1 MNNRKLMR
9 FACVSI
15 ISLAVI
21 IRLMLLLSC
30 LMIGVPFHAKIP
42 GTSIIKDVES
52 VTSSEFVDKY
62 FGGGMGY
69 TDWDTYDPPVAGSV
83 INVTCSV
90 NSLPG
95 SDPHVMSLYIFKAGM
110 ESYSTPVAVLQS
122 HSSCPGYY
130 EFTGQFPEIM
140 NTGLYTFVIVNE
152 LCVVDTVFTYPICSL
167 ASESKVVHS
176 EMVSAK
182 PVIYMYPE
190 EDTEAFVSLDYNG
203 ELTCTYPSYNDDYG
217 WHVMAHPGGVITDL
231 EGGRDYDYLYW
242 EGLTTEIFDF
252 DQAVCVRGCD
262 TASFLEEYLEA
273 SGLTYSEIDDFI
285 TYWLPKME
293 CNEYNLIS
301 FPVSE
306 YEEIAELNVEPEP
319 DTVIRVYMVFTPLDE
334 EVYIPEEQQLQ
345 MPTPVERTGFTLV
358 EWGGSEI

>member
-1 MNNRKLMR
+1 
-9 FACVSI
+9 
-15 ISLAVI
+15 
-21 IRLMLLLSC
+21 
-30 LMIGVPFHAKIP
+30 MIGVPFHAKIP

-52 VTSSEFVDKY
+52 VTSHCWMEHSTGPESDAHALRW
-62 FGGGMGY
+62 
-69 TDWDTYDPPVAGSV
+69 TDYETYDPPVSGAAF
-83 INVTCSV
+83 NVVCSV
-90 NSLPG
+90 NQNQMSGHRAISLNIYRSGLEFSSPPIITLQG
-95 SDPHVMSLYIFKAGM
+95 RSCSDSIEFEGKLPQHL
-110 ESYSTPVAVLQS
+110 
-122 HSSCPGYY
+122 SS
-130 EFTGQFPEIM
+130 
-140 NTGLYTFVIVNE
+140 GLYTFVIVDGIT
-152 LCVVDTVFTYPICSL
+152 VDTIFTYPISSTISGSRL
-167 ASESKVVHS
+167 VRSETVT
-176 EMVSAK
+176 AK
-182 PVIYMYPE
+182 PVIYIYPE

-203 ELTCTYPSYNDDYG
+203 EFTCTYPSYNDDYG

-242 EGLTTEIFDF
+242 EGVTDESFSF

-262 TASFLEEYLEA
+262 TATFLEEYLEA

-301 FPVSE
+301 FPISE

-358 EWGGSEI
+358 EWGGSEV